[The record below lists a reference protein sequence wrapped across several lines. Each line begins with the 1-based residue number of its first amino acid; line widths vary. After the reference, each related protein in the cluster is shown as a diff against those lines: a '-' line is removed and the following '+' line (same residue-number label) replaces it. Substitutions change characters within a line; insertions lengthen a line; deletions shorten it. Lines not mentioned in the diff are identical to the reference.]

1 MLKYKR
7 LYFITQCNL
16 PVLVKLLYKITNG
29 RRLCLFLYE
38 KLIDQRTDGH
48 TVSNNQPVNQSVSQ
62 ASTNQQVSQPAN
74 KPVSQ
79 TANQP
84 VNQIANEPVKQPV
97 YQSVKQPI
105 NRPFKRPIN
114 HAVPASQ
121 TASHSSSQSTSQSIT
136 QSVSQPINQWV
147 PVSQSVTPSVIYIGP
162 LRVADDLIGSSVEP
176 DLVNALRNETQLGE
190 LSPIHHYHGL
200 WWVYVCG

>member
-79 TANQP
+79 TAN
-84 VNQIANEPVKQPV
+84 K
-97 YQSVKQPI
+97 
-105 NRPFKRPIN
+105 
-114 HAVPASQ
+114 PAIQ
-121 TASHSSSQSTSQSIT
+121 TANKPCSTSQSNS
-136 QSVSQPINQWV
+136 QSFIKPINQSV
-147 PVSQSVTPSVIYIGP
+147 NHPVSQSANQPVGAGESVSDTVSH
-162 LRVADDLIGSSVEP
+162 LHRTFACCRRSD
-176 DLVNALRNETQLGE
+176 RQLGGTG
-190 LSPIHHYHGL
+190 P
-200 WWVYVCG
+200 CQRPPQ